1 MSRILTGASDGLGRA
16 TGIRTAIASLGI
28 LHAVT
33 LASCAVGPDYR
44 ATPVV
49 LGGFHNAS
57 AVEARSAAAPA
68 PPLDRWWTGFG
79 DPVLTSIVER
89 AVEQN
94 LDLAGALARVDQA
107 RAAARRAGAALLPTA
122 DATGQVAKV
131 RQSLESPIGAI
142 GRHLP
147 GFDRNITLYDIGVG
161 ASWEIDLF
169 GGLRRGAEAAKAE
182 AEAAEAAGVGTRI
195 TVSADAADAYLLVRG
210 FQARLAFA
218 RQQVATDE
226 HLLELVRL
234 RFARDVASDREVA
247 QAEALLA
254 QARSTIPLLVSGL
267 EAELN
272 RLDVLMGDQPGTHA
286 AELGR
291 EATIPAIPTIPQS
304 DEPVDV
310 LRRRPDVI
318 AAERRL
324 AASNAR
330 IGAALGEYYP
340 KLSIAGLLGFE
351 SMDVSHLFR
360 SATFQ
365 PQASGALRWRLF
377 DFGKIDAEVGEARG
391 AEAEALARFRQSILR
406 AAEDVEN
413 AFMALVQSEARTREL
428 LNEVAALER
437 ARDTAEAAY
446 RAGVISLTDVLDAD
460 RLLLVAQD
468 ELAKTRAD
476 AARAAVAS
484 FRALGGGWSG
494 SAGVAV
500 ATAKGHA

>member
-1 MSRILTGASDGLGRA
+1 MSRILTGASDGFGRA

-44 ATPVV
+44 PVRFA
-49 LGGFHNAS
+49 LSRFHNAP

-94 LDLAGALARVDQA
+94 LDLAAALARVDQA

-122 DATGQVAKV
+122 DATAQVAKV

-147 GFDRNITLYDIGVG
+147 GFDRSVTLYDIGVG
-161 ASWEIDLF
+161 AGWEIDLF

-195 TVSADAADAYLLVRG
+195 MVAADAADAYFLVRG

-218 RQQVATDE
+218 REQIATDE
-226 HLLELVRL
+226 HLLQLVRL
-234 RFARDVASDREVA
+234 RFARGDASDREVA

-254 QARSTIPLLVSGL
+254 QARSTVPPLVSGL

-286 AELGR
+286 AELAR
-291 EATIPAIPTIPQS
+291 EAAIPAIPSVPRN
-304 DEPVDV
+304 DGPVDV

-351 SMDVSHLFR
+351 SVDVGHLFR
-360 SATFQ
+360 SATLQ
-365 PQASGALRWRLF
+365 PPRRAGRRWRPKRRRP
-377 DFGKIDAEVGEARG
+377 DEVADADALAHEEDGDGAG
-391 AEAEALARFRQSILR
+391 AEE
-406 AAEDVEN
+406 
-413 AFMALVQSEARTREL
+413 RT
-428 LNEVAALER
+428 
-437 ARDTAEAAY
+437 
-446 RAGVISLTDVLDAD
+446 
-460 RLLLVAQD
+460 
-468 ELAKTRAD
+468 
-476 AARAAVAS
+476 
-484 FRALGGGWSG
+484 
-494 SAGVAV
+494 SA
-500 ATAKGHA
+500 